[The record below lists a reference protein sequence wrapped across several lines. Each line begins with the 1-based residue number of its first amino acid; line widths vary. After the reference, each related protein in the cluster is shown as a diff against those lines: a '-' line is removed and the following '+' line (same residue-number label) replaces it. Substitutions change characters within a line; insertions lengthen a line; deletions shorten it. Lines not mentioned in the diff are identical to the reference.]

1 MELEKSLRPPK
12 KDEKDKKD
20 KKKQQEPVYDHNEGS
35 LHDAALRTRL
45 RLGYEAFKV
54 NGLRVYSDYVLTFT
68 KDHSWFVYF
77 YLVKNRQR
85 SPGAST

>member
-20 KKKQQEPVYDHNEGS
+20 RKKQQEPVYDHNEGS

-54 NGLRVYSDYVLTFT
+54 KGLRVYSVYVLTSR
-68 KDHSWFVYF
+68 KDYPWFFYI
-77 YLVKNRQR
+77 YLVKNRER